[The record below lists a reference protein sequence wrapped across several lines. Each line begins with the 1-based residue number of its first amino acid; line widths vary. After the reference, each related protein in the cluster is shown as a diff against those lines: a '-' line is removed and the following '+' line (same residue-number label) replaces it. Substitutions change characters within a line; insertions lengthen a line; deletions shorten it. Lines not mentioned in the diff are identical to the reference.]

1 MAADGI
7 SLDPVKWAENR
18 LTDAEWEQWDRD
30 GVRFALPSLT
40 PSLTPSLS
48 VSLCLCTA
56 LALCTPCC

>member
-40 PSLTPSLS
+40 PSLS
-48 VSLCLCTA
+48 VSLCLRTA